1 MVGVYKNSYL
11 KNIYISIYISGC
23 PTMIGQPQQQTQPEG
38 AGRER
43 EAGVWAAG
51 VRVGQQA
58 SRQTNRQTD
67 RQIDRQTDF
76 RLG

>member
-1 MVGVYKNSYL
+1 
-11 KNIYISIYISGC
+11 
-23 PTMIGQPQQQTQPEG
+23 MIGQPQQQTQPEG